1 MKYQAIIFDLFGTL
15 VRNFST
21 KEYQEVL
28 AQMAEAVSVPPSDFI
43 QHWYGAARERNT
55 GTGGLQSIQDSVRHI
70 GKVLGHN
77 LTDAQIDSAIKARL
91 DYIEWMLTPRPE
103 APEVIAYL
111 KSKSYKIGLLSDS
124 SIEIPLVWQKTPLAC
139 LFDVAVFSC
148 LVGLKKP
155 DPKIYELA
163 SERLGVPADKCLF
176 IGDGGSR
183 ELSGAAKAGM
193 HPVMI
198 EAYGKAELPQSNS
211 EAGEWT
217 GLVISS
223 LREVKG
229 LIE

>member
-1 MKYQAIIFDLFGTL
+1 MKYQAVIFDLFGTL

-28 AQMAEAVSVPPSDFI
+28 AQMAEAISVSASDFI
-43 QHWYGAARERNT
+43 KHWYGAARERNT

-70 GKVLGHN
+70 GKVLGH
-77 LTDAQIDSAIKARL
+77 DVSDSQMEQAIKARL
-91 DYIEWMLTPRPE
+91 DYIKWMLTPRPGVSE
-103 APEVIAYL
+103 TISYL
-111 KSKSYKIGLLSDS
+111 KSKSCKIGLLSDS
-124 SIEIPLVWQKTPLAC
+124 SIEIPLVWERTPLAC
-139 LFDVAVFSC
+139 QFDVAVFSC

-163 SERLGVPADKCLF
+163 CERLNVPAGNCLF

-211 EAGEWT
+211 EAADWT
-217 GLVISS
+217 GPVISS
-223 LREVKG
+223 LEEVKG